1 VRRIALFCC
10 VLAVFGRAP
19 LLAQGSPAPIKY
31 GKWLLVAGSIGM
43 NLAAASAHSNADS
56 LFDELSER
64 CMADHELCELGAGG
78 IYADPESERLY
89 QASIGYDRRAR
100 NWLIGGEAAA
110 LGAAVL
116 FVWEFA
122 RPKGPPDNIP
132 FEPKV
137 SIGSERTEIGVAVR
151 F

>member
-1 VRRIALFCC
+1 MFARVPA
-10 VLAVFGRAP
+10 
-19 LLAQGSPAPIKY
+19 LAQGSPAPIKY

-43 NLAAASAHSNADS
+43 NLAAASAHSDADS
-56 LFDELSER
+56 VFGLLNDR
-64 CMADHELCELGAGG
+64 CGDDQTLCELGTGG
-78 IYADPESERLY
+78 SYADAESERLY
-89 QASIGYDRRAR
+89 QATVSYDRRAR
-100 NWLIGGEAAA
+100 NWLLGGEAAA

-122 RPKGPPDNIP
+122 RPKGPPENIP

-137 SIGSERTEIGVAVR
+137 SIGSQRTEIGVVVP

>member
-1 VRRIALFCC
+1 MKRIALLCC
-10 VLAVFGRAP
+10 LLAIIGRAP
-19 LLAQGSPAPIKY
+19 LAAQGSPAPIKY

-56 LFDELSER
+56 IFNQLHDR
-64 CMADHELCELGAGG
+64 CDSDHALCELGPGG
-78 IYADPESERLY
+78 TYADAESERLY
-89 QASIGYDRRAR
+89 QGSVAYDRRAR
-100 NWLIGGEAAA
+100 NWLVGGEAAA

-122 RPKGPPDNIP
+122 RPKGPPENIP
-132 FEPKV
+132 FEPRV
-137 SIGSERTEIGVAVR
+137 SIGSQRTEIGVALR

>member
-1 VRRIALFCC
+1 MRRSLSGAALLLI
-10 VLAVFGRAP
+10 VWSTAVQ
-19 LLAQGSPAPIKY
+19 AQGSPALVKY
-31 GKWLLVAGSIGM
+31 GKWLLVSGAIGM
-43 NLAAASAHSNADS
+43 NVAAAHAHHDADGFFAQ
-56 LFDELSER
+56 LNDR
-64 CMADHELCELGAGG
+64 CAEDPTLCMVGSGGA
-78 IYADPESERLY
+78 YLDQESERLY
-89 QASIGYDRRAR
+89 QASVALDHRAR

-110 LGAAVL
+110 LGAAVM

-137 SIGSERTEIGVAVR
+137 SIQPSRTDLGVSIR

>member
-1 VRRIALFCC
+1 MKRACLIVLS
-10 VLAVFGRAP
+10 LAVFARVPA
-19 LLAQGSPAPIKY
+19 LAQGSPAPIKY

-43 NLAAASAHSNADS
+43 NLAAASAHSDADS
-56 LFDELSER
+56 VFGLLNDR
-64 CMADHELCELGAGG
+64 CGDDQTLCELGTGG
-78 IYADPESERLY
+78 SYADAESERLY
-89 QASIGYDRRAR
+89 QATVCYDRRAR
-100 NWLIGGEAAA
+100 IWLLGGEAAA

-122 RPKGPPDNIP
+122 RPKGPPENIP

-137 SIGSERTEIGVAVR
+137 SIGSQRTEIGVVVP

>member
-1 VRRIALFCC
+1 M
-10 VLAVFGRAP
+10 
-19 LLAQGSPAPIKY
+19 AQGSPAPIKY

-56 LFDELSER
+56 LFDELSDR
-64 CMADHELCELGAGG
+64 CMADHALCDLDPRGT
-78 IYADPESERLY
+78 YADAESERLY
-89 QASIGYDRRAR
+89 QASIAYDRRAR

-122 RPKGPPDNIP
+122 RPKGPPENIP

-137 SIGSERTEIGVAVR
+137 SIGSQRTEIGVALR

>member
-1 VRRIALFCC
+1 MKRVFLLLALMA
-10 VLAVFGRAP
+10 LATPVSAV
-19 LLAQGSPAPIKY
+19 AQGSPAPIKY

-43 NLAAASAHSNADS
+43 NLAAASAHHDADVF
-56 LFDELSER
+56 FDQLNDR
-64 CMADHELCELGAGG
+64 CENDHTLCELGPGG
-78 IYADPESERLY
+78 IYADAESERLY
-89 QASIGYDRRAR
+89 QATVAYDRRAR
-100 NWLIGGEAAA
+100 NWLLGGEAAA

-132 FEPKV
+132 FEPRV
-137 SIGSERTEIGVAVR
+137 SIGSQRTDIGVALR

>member
-1 VRRIALFCC
+1 MKRNIVAC
-10 VLAVFGRAP
+10 AVA
-19 LLAQGSPAPIKY
+19 AC
-31 GKWLLVAGSIGM
+31 
-43 NLAAASAHSNADS
+43 LAAASAHSNADS
-56 LFDELSER
+56 LFDLLSAR
-64 CMADHELCELGAGG
+64 CIDDHALCELEPGG
-78 IYADPESERLY
+78 SYADAESERLY
-89 QASIGYDRRAR
+89 QATVAYDHRAR

-137 SIGSERTEIGVAVR
+137 SIGSQRTEIGVALK

>member
-1 VRRIALFCC
+1 MKRACLVVLSLAL
-10 VLAVFGRAP
+10 LTRAP
-19 LLAQGSPAPIKY
+19 ALAQGSPAPIKF

-43 NLAAASAHSNADS
+43 NLAAASAHSDADS
-56 LFDELSER
+56 VFGLLNDR
-64 CMADHELCELGAGG
+64 CDDDHALCELGTGG
-78 IYADPESERLY
+78 VYADAESERLY
-89 QASIGYDRRAR
+89 QATVSYDRRAR
-100 NWLIGGEAAA
+100 NWLLGGEAAA

-122 RPKGPPDNIP
+122 RPKGPPENIP

-137 SIGSERTEIGVAVR
+137 SIGVQRTEIGLAVR